1 MTMAKIIPL
10 YSPKESYMRHI
21 AHANIIYLKQVLR
34 NIQNPNNNEKQ

>member
-21 AHANIIYLKQVLR
+21 ARANHVIFKEVLN
-34 NIQNPNNNEKQ
+34 NIKKP